1 MQLSVVT
8 LKRSPQVLTV
18 RLTKRLSTLTTVKI
32 QKLVKNT
39 LEEQR
44 TLLQFL
50 QLSLSNTSGYNIER
64 LSI

>member
-8 LKRSPQVLTV
+8 LKRLPQVVTV

-44 TLLQFL
+44 TLL
-50 QLSLSNTSGYNIER
+50 
-64 LSI
+64 